1 MSSPISF
8 SGFNGVDFSLIL
20 NSIMTQESA
29 PLTALQASQ
38 TAVATR
44 IANFTTLA
52 TKTNALQTAADAM
65 ASASSLAGF
74 SAAST
79 DSSSV
84 AVSAGSGA
92 SAGHYDIVVKELAR
106 AQVTASSSFA
116 TDPTA
121 AFVTT
126 DGTLS
131 ITATG
136 SVSPTTVDVTSGMTL
151 SQVADAINA
160 KADAAATASV
170 VQDGTASFRL
180 VLTAKATGG
189 ANGFTVADTAAGD
202 VAFSTTNAIDAT
214 DASLTVNNI
223 IVTSASNTLAAVIPG
238 ASITLFKKNAATTI
252 GVDITTDPSAL
263 KSKVSGF
270 ISAYNDLVGFVAKQ
284 TVAANSGDDSSIARD
299 PLVRQLRNSLRGV
312 LAASY
317 GAAGGTNNLSQVGVE
332 FDRTGGTL
340 SLNSTTFNAAVKNG
354 TAGLSSLFSGTP
366 GTPGVFGTL
375 STLLDSYT
383 QSSGTFTA
391 VKAQLTAQVSNMSNQ
406 IDRMQARLA
415 LRRASLQKEFT
426 AADQAMTSLKNQS
439 SSLTSFTSS
448 LTSQ

>member
-20 NSIMTQESA
+20 NSVMTQESA
-29 PLTALQASQ
+29 PLKALQASQ

-44 IANFTTLA
+44 IANFAMLA
-52 TKTNALQTAADAM
+52 TKTNALQTASDAM
-65 ASASSLAGF
+65 KSASSLAGF

-79 DSSSV
+79 DSSAV

-92 SAGHYDIVVKELAR
+92 SAGHYDIVVKQLAR

-116 TDPTA
+116 ADPTA

-126 DGTLS
+126 DGTVA

-136 SVSPTTVDVTSGMTL
+136 SVTPVNVDVTSGMTL

-170 VQDGTASFRL
+170 VQDGAASFRL
-180 VLTAKATGG
+180 VLTAKATGD

-202 VAFSTTNAIDAT
+202 VQFRVINAVDAK

-223 IVTSASNTLAAVIPG
+223 DITSASNTLSAAIPG
-238 ASITLFKKNAATTI
+238 ASITLLKKDATATV
-252 GVDITTDPSAL
+252 GVDIAADPSAL
-263 KSKVSGF
+263 KGKVSSF
-270 ISAYNDLVGFVAKQ
+270 VSAYNDLVNFVARQ
-284 TVAANSGDDSSIARD
+284 TTAANSGDNSSIARD

-312 LAASY
+312 LASSY
-317 GAAGGTNNLSQVGVE
+317 GAGATNNLSQVGVE

-340 SLNSTTFNAAVKNG
+340 SLNSAVFSAAVHNG
-354 TAGLSSLFSGTP
+354 TASLSSLFSGTTD
-366 GTPGVFGTL
+366 TPGAFAAV
-375 STLLDSYT
+375 SSLLDSYT
-383 QSSGTFTA
+383 QSSGMFSA
-391 VKAQLTAQVSNMSNQ
+391 VTAQLTAQVSNMSSQ

-415 LRRASLQKEFT
+415 LRRASLQAEYT
-426 AADQAMTSLKNQS
+426 AADQAMTALKNQS

-448 LTSQ
+448 LSSQ

>member
-1 MSSPISF
+1 MSSPVSF

-20 NSIMTQESA
+20 NSVMTQESA
-29 PLTALQASQ
+29 PLVALQASQ

-44 IANFTTLA
+44 IANFATLA
-52 TKTNALQTAADAM
+52 TKTNALQTASDAM
-65 ASASSLAGF
+65 KSASSLAGF

-79 DSSSV
+79 DSSAV

-126 DGTLS
+126 DGTLA

-136 SVSPTTVDVTSGMTL
+136 SATPVNVDVTSGMTL

-170 VQDGTASFRL
+170 VQDGAASFRL
-180 VLTAKATGG
+180 VLTAKATGD
-189 ANGFTVADTAAGD
+189 ANGFTVADTATGD
-202 VAFSTTNAIDAT
+202 VKFEITNAVDAT

-223 IVTSASNTLAAVIPG
+223 DIVSASNTLDAAIPG
-238 ASITLFKKNAATTI
+238 ASITLLKKSATTTV
-252 GVDITTDPSAL
+252 GVDIATDPSAL

-270 ISAYNDLVGFVAKQ
+270 IAAYNDLVNFVARQ
-284 TVAANSGDDSSIARD
+284 TTAANSGDDSSIARD

-312 LAASY
+312 LASSY
-317 GAAGGTNNLSQVGVE
+317 GAGGTNNLSQVGVE

-340 SLNSTTFNAAVKNG
+340 SLNSAVFSAAVQNG
-354 TAGLSSLFSGTP
+354 TASLSSLFSGTTD
-366 GTPGVFGTL
+366 TPGAFAAV
-375 STLLDSYT
+375 SSLLDSYT
-383 QSSGTFTA
+383 QSSGMFSA
-391 VKAQLTAQVSNMSNQ
+391 VTAQLTAQVSNMSNQ

-415 LRRASLQKEFT
+415 LRRASLQAEYT
-426 AADQAMTSLKNQS
+426 AADQAMTALKNQS

-448 LTSQ
+448 LTSTQ